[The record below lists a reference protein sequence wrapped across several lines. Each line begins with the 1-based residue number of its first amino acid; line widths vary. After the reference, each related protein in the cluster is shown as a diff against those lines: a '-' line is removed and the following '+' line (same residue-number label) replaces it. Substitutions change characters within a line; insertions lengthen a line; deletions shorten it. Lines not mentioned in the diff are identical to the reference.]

1 MSSLQVKGDKKLGG
15 KISVD
20 PAVGLLSIPTTAE
33 ARQLVDWI
41 KREGEKVAHQN
52 AFTAELRERE
62 TQLRC
67 APFPISDA
75 RFAS

>member
-1 MSSLQVKGDKKLGG
+1 VKGDKKLGG

-20 PAVGLLSIPTTAE
+20 ASVGLLSIPTTAQ
-33 ARQLVDWI
+33 AHQLVDWI

-52 AFTAELRERE
+52 SFTTGLRERE

-67 APFPISDA
+67 VHSL
-75 RFAS
+75 